1 MTLVFQPAGHGD
13 NLLID
18 QETENLSSADEAYNE
33 IQRLIVIGS
42 LPAYELLS
50 EGDLTRRTGCG
61 RTPVREALQRL
72 KFEGFVDVLPRR
84 GIMVTPVDITRQLEL
99 LETRRPSEVLMVTLA
114 ARRATDEQRE
124 KMLSLADEVEAAV
137 AAMNRDKYLELNK
150 ATHVLEAQ
158 ATQNRYLIRQMT
170 MLHSLSRR
178 FWYSFISDTGSFAL
192 AATHHART
200 LRAIASGDPKTA
212 QGECSALLDLLE
224 QVSKKAIEDRMHSR
238 PGLAD

>member
-1 MTLVFQPAGHGD
+1 MVDRRAEG
-13 NLLID
+13 
-18 QETENLSSADEAYNE
+18 LSSADEAYNE
-33 IQRLIVIGS
+33 IQRLIVIGA

-50 EGDLTRRTGCG
+50 EGDLTRRTDCG

-72 KFEGFVDVLPRR
+72 KFDGFVDVLPRR

-124 KMLSLADEVEAAV
+124 NMRLLADEVEAAI

-158 ATQNRYLIRQMT
+158 ASQNRYLIRQMT

-178 FWYSFISDTGSFAL
+178 FWYSFISDTSSFSL
-192 AATHHART
+192 AAKHHART
-200 LRAIASGDPKTA
+200 LRAIASGDPETA
-212 QGECSALLDLLE
+212 QVECLALLDLLE
-224 QVSKKAIEDRMHSR
+224 QVSKKAIEDRLHSSKES
-238 PGLAD
+238 AD